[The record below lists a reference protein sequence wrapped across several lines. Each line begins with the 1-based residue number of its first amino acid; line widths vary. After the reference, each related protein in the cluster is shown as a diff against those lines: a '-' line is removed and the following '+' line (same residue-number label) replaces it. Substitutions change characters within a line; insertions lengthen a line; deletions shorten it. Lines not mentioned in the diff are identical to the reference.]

1 MKIRFIGLLLLI
13 STSLMPLYWYWP
25 LLANYSNSAILSQ
38 YIGSL
43 ALILMAF
50 SQLFATR
57 MPGLET
63 LFGGLDRIYVIHKWI
78 GIIATAAIL
87 MHDTVDAEIDELG
100 PETWLVD
107 LAETLGE
114 FSLYAVLILV
124 VISLATVIPY
134 PLWRFSHKFMGAL
147 FALSSFHYVFMLK
160 PFALLDPLGLYISVF
175 CVLGLICY
183 LITLLP
189 FRLLA
194 GRYNYRVCA
203 IDNSAGAT
211 CMSLQ
216 PTAKGLRHKAGQFCF
231 IAVQRP
237 GMTESHPFS
246 ISCAP
251 VDSRELRFTIKALG
265 DYSAK
270 LAGRVQVGDKVQV
283 SRAYGHFQARAND
296 DPQIWIACGIGIT
309 PFIAWLEQGTNAQV
323 VFYYSYKGHQ
333 QAPHLLQLQQL
344 CDSRDNIKLVLVD
357 TSVRDRLSSVEIAE
371 QASTMLASSRVYYCG
386 PKKMRESLQQDLNRE
401 GLRYSRFHF
410 EEFELRSSV
419 DLRPVLALAAKLF
432 SVFSQQLKQRRGK

>member
-1 MKIRFIGLLLLI
+1 MKIRFIGLLILI
-13 STSLMPLYWYWP
+13 STSLIPLYWYLP
-25 LLANYSNSAILSQ
+25 LMADYSNSAILSQ

-57 MPGLET
+57 MPGLES

-78 GIIATAAIL
+78 GIIAMAAIL

-160 PFALLDPLGLYISVF
+160 PFALLEPLGMYILLF

-183 LITLLP
+183 VITLLP
-189 FRLLA
+189 FRVLA
-194 GRYNYRVCA
+194 GRHNYRVTA
-203 IDNSAGAT
+203 IDNNAGAT
-211 CMSLQ
+211 SMTLQ

-231 IAVQRP
+231 IGVQKS

-246 ISCAP
+246 VSCAP
-251 VDSRELRFTIKALG
+251 RNSRELRFTIKALG

-270 LAGRVQVGDKVQV
+270 LGTRVQLGDQVQV
-283 SRAYGHFQARAND
+283 SRAYGHFQARVNS

-309 PFIAWLEQGTNAQV
+309 PFVAWLEQGTTAEV
-323 VFYYSYKGHQ
+323 VFYYSYKGQQ
-333 QAPHLLQLQQL
+333 QAPHLQQVQQL
-344 CDSRDNIKLVLVD
+344 CDSSDNIKLVLVD
-357 TSVRDRLSSVEIAE
+357 TSIRNRLNSAEIAD
-371 QASTMLASSRVYYCG
+371 QATMLASSRVYYCG
-386 PKKMRESLQQDLNRE
+386 PKKMRENLQQGLNSA

-419 DLRPVLALAAKLF
+419 DLRPILAVAGKLF
-432 SVFSQQLKQRRGK
+432 GFFSQVLKQRREK